1 MTVKVMLLKSGEDV
15 ISNAKEILDKE
26 KKGII
31 AYYLKNP
38 YTMQI
43 VEKQDD
49 SDQLVTDSA
58 NEAKPKTTFQIKYID
73 WAPLS
78 KEREFIIPSD
88 WVVTIYDPH
97 DQIMKDYCSKHQI
110 EIEEDGNQTDPA

>member
-15 ISNAKEILDKE
+15 ISDAKEILDKQE
-26 KKGII
+26 RGII
-31 AYYLKNP
+31 AYHLNNP
-38 YTMQI
+38 YIMQI
-43 VEKQDD
+43 LEKQED
-49 SDQLVTDSA
+49 SDQLVTDDS
-58 NEAKPKTTFQIKYID
+58 NEAKPKSTFQVQYVN

-78 KEREFIIPSD
+78 KQREFIIPSD

-97 DQIMKDYCSKHQI
+97 DQIMKDYCAKHSI